1 MDRRTFM
8 MTGAWLSAAGCGL
21 PWLARAAHARHTIAV
36 IDSSLAPSRGFADYV
51 GRLDLPAFE
60 VGDPVRARIVARYP
74 SDTAAVLL
82 SGWLLGAS
90 QLAGKAALVD
100 VKRGRGHVVLF
111 GFRPQYRGQ
120 SLATFPLLFNAL
132 RLAAAR

>member
-1 MDRRTFM
+1 LLRLQVDTAAAL
-8 MTGAWLSAAGCGL
+8 GAGMPAQTAAWFESG
-21 PWLARAAHARHTIAV
+21 
-36 IDSSLAPSRGFADYV
+36 
-51 GRLDLPAFE
+51 PAFE
-60 VGDPVRARIVARYP
+60 VSDPVRARIVARYP

-120 SLATFPLLFNAL
+120 SLATFPLLFDVL
-132 RLAAAR
+132 RQAAAR